1 MARPFVSR
9 FAVLSRPGIVFG
21 AIAVVLVAGCSSS
34 SPSRSGPSAGSTPA
48 TSSVASSA
56 PSTVPTV
63 AGVDACS
70 LVSASEA
77 SAVVGTAQ
85 EPVPL
90 IRAASSTPVQC
101 DYVGLDP
108 FTNSNTTVEVTVRA
122 TTPTEFAASCAKNNG
137 NSTAFSGIG
146 DAACGLPK
154 AFLLRKG
161 TTEVDLTATTTLGAG
176 QVTENFSVL
185 AKTIATRL

>member
-1 MARPFVSR
+1 MARSFVSQ
-9 FAVLSRPGIVFG
+9 FAVLGRRGIVFG
-21 AIAVVLVAGCSSS
+21 AIAVVLAAGCGSSG
-34 SPSRSGPSAGSTPA
+34 PSRSGPGAGSTPA
-48 TSSVASSA
+48 ASSVASSA
-56 PSTVPTV
+56 PSTVPAV

-77 SAVVGTAQ
+77 SAVVGTVR

-90 IRAASSTPVQC
+90 TRAASSTPVQC

-108 FTNSNTTVEVTVRA
+108 NTNSNTTVEVAVRA

-137 NSTAFSGIG
+137 DSTAFPGIG
-146 DAACGLPK
+146 DAACGFPK

-161 TTEVDLTATTTLGAG
+161 TTEVDLMATTTLGAG